1 MDDELDFEQ
10 IELVALRDR
19 VDELEASL
27 AEAKDIIDNLYKFI
41 ELIFKL
47 NPSARNKMMS
57 RGERKYRKKK

>member
-1 MDDELDFEQ
+1 MDDELDF
-10 IELVALRDR
+10 
-19 VDELEASL
+19 ELEASL